1 MNARPW
7 LAGVLAGLL
16 AVILSPVSA
25 SAAAPQAEAWGHK
38 PVGDTGIF
46 TVVGTRT
53 LPQGAFGVGLGWYG
67 IEAITEAGGDDL
79 DQNTFYVPLAYG
91 IRNNLQIEANLPFTF
106 WEADKSKT
114 NKAGLDDITVGVRY
128 RFLDEAAGRPGLGI
142 LGFVAAPTASKDKG
156 IGTKETDY
164 GAKLLLTKTLGTVE
178 TNVNVG
184 YTVVGEPPEF
194 KRDNEVTYGVGL
206 AFPAGKKLQGLA
218 EIAGN
223 SDRNPDHAASR
234 QLEGRA
240 GLRYVTDKVVA
251 HFGASRAFTSSSPDW
266 GLTAGV
272 AFLFGVKKA
281 EAAPAAAPAAPA
293 APAAAAPA
301 APAAV
306 PASLVAALED
316 VHFDFD
322 RAALRPEGKKILDRA
337 AEELKKN
344 PGVAVVVEG
353 HTCDIGTT
361 EYNLALGDRR
371 ARSAY
376 NYLVLLGIP
385 ADRLSTISYG
395 EEKPAYPNDVE
406 ANRAKNRR
414 AHFTVKTR

>member
-7 LAGVLAGLL
+7 LAGALATML
-16 AVILSPVSA
+16 AVFLAPVST

-46 TVVGTRT
+46 TVIGTRT
-53 LPQGAFGVGLGWYG
+53 LPQGAFGAGLGWYG
-67 IEAITEAGGDDL
+67 STAITEADGDDL

-91 IRNNLQIEANLPFTF
+91 IRDNLQIEANVPFTF
-106 WEADKSKT
+106 WEADKSRT
-114 NKAGLDDITVGVRY
+114 NEAGLDDLTVGVRY
-128 RFLDEAAGRPGLGI
+128 RFLDEAAGRPGLGV

-156 IGTKETDY
+156 IGTKKADY
-164 GAKLLLTKTLGTVE
+164 GAKFLLTKSLGTVE
-178 TNVNVG
+178 TNMNVG
-184 YTVVGEPPEF
+184 YTVVGEPSEF
-194 KRDNEVTYGVGL
+194 KRNNEVTYGVGL
-206 AFPAGKKLQGLA
+206 AFPAGGKLQGLA
-218 EIAGN
+218 EVAGN
-223 SDRNPDHAASR
+223 SDRNPDHASSR
-234 QLEGRA
+234 QIEGRA

-251 HFGASRAFTSSSPDW
+251 HFGASLGLTSSSPDW

-281 EAAPAAAPAAPA
+281 EAAPATAPAEPAAAP
-293 APAAAAPA
+293 AAPA

-306 PASLVAALED
+306 PASLTAALED

-322 RAALRPEGKKILDRA
+322 RATLRPEGKKILDRA

-371 ARSAY
+371 ARSVF

-385 ADRLSTISYG
+385 ADTLSTISYG

-406 ANRAKNRR
+406 ENRAKNRR